1 MSEPADPSLRPG
13 RDTLSPAPAR
23 FLRRGAIHRWT
34 VLAAVACAA
43 GHAATARGGSVIT
56 ANLPP
61 HTAIVNISGTQDGA
75 AAYNGDQSLWY
86 HPFYTGGATQL
97 LQYTVPPGTYS
108 FRLVNPADAASLYP
122 ALTSGQL
129 SQMFTAWTY
138 NSPWITDYLVFD
150 GSAATNT
157 GVAQLFDGAFSNTNG
172 TWFAYPDA
180 GSAYAAAVTGGF
192 SNLVRPGPPN
202 GRNGLVFADTWT
214 FTNTE
219 TLIFAVPDYY
229 LGDNAGGVSVLISP
243 AGPVAPAL
251 AIRPLG
257 NAVALQWPTND
268 GNYDLERTETLSA
281 PDWSVVTNPPAVVGT
296 NFSVTLPVDS
306 GAAFFR
312 LHQP

>member
-1 MSEPADPSLRPG
+1 MSEPIDPSLRSG
-13 RDTLSPAPAR
+13 QDVLSPAPEKSQ
-23 FLRRGAIHRWT
+23 RRPDVHRWL
-34 VLAAVACAA
+34 VLAAVACLA
-43 GHAATARGGSVIT
+43 GPAVTARGGSVIT

-61 HTAIVNISGTQDGA
+61 QTAIVNISGTEDGA

-108 FRLVNPADAASLYP
+108 FRLVNPADAASRYP

-129 SQMFTAWTY
+129 SQIFTAWTY
-138 NSPWITDYLVFD
+138 NSPWVTDYLVFD

-172 TWFAYPDA
+172 TWFNYPDA
-180 GSAYAAAVTGGF
+180 GSAYAAAVAGGF
-192 SNLVRPGPPN
+192 DNLVRPGLPN

-229 LGDNAGGVSVLISP
+229 LGDNAGGVSVLIAP

-251 AIRPLG
+251 AILPLG
-257 NAVALQWPTND
+257 DAVALQWPTNEL
-268 GNYDLERTETLSA
+268 NYNLEQTETLSA
-281 PDWSVVTNPPAVVGT
+281 PVWSVVTNPPAVVGT
-296 NFSVTLPVDS
+296 NFSVTLPVGS
-306 GAAFFR
+306 STAFFR
-312 LHQP
+312 LHHS